1 MHILLAIYTYIY
13 TYIHTYIYIY
23 EIFPLSYK
31 KDSMLYILFCTFFHL
46 KYVLEVTLHKFKRL
60 FLILST
66 LVYGCAILY
75 STSFSWM
82 NSKLFLMFSYHNN
95 ATVIKNLFPCCFVL
109 IQVQR
114 KFLELELPG
123 QRVSADGGFCCSS
136 QVPLLGVGL
145 CPLGHHLSLESM
157 WDLSPQRCCRMPVTS
172 GPHSPACPS
181 PAAAMPSFQVTDSCP
196 PPAPVSPSSSWG
208 RRRSS
213 RDPEGRPV
221 SMWKHRGWNRMFCLK
236 NSLKFA
242 AVNVTGVCNVVIH
255 KDPLWTNCEG
265 HRMAFA
271 QSKLKWVSALWDS
284 VHSHAV

>member
-1 MHILLAIYTYIY
+1 
-13 TYIHTYIYIY
+13 
-23 EIFPLSYK
+23 
-31 KDSMLYILFCTFFHL
+31 
-46 KYVLEVTLHKFKRL
+46 
-60 FLILST
+60 
-66 LVYGCAILY
+66 
-75 STSFSWM
+75 
-82 NSKLFLMFSYHNN
+82 MFSCHNN

-109 IQVQR
+109 IQVQS

-123 QRVSADGGFCCSS
+123 QRVSADGEFCCSS
-136 QVPLLGVGL
+136 QVSLLGVGL
-145 CPLGHHLSLESM
+145 CPLGHHLSLESV

-208 RRRSS
+208 GRRSS
-213 RDPEGRPV
+213 LDPEGRPV

-242 AVNVTGVCNVVIH
+242 AVNVTGVCNLVIH

-265 HRMAFA
+265 HRMPFA
-271 QSKLKWVSALWDS
+271 QSKLKWVSALWDQCSQSRGLSELLLVHCYLSEFDFSRDFVFLRTKHIHILFVLTYFCSEPIQVNQYLLKTLS
-284 VHSHAV
+284 VFSWIVLLQ